1 MIPRNARDEIA
12 YNRAQHWRP
21 RDKRGLNF
29 SDGHYMQ
36 RVIGWLVLLALCC
49 GYTHAQTLGYPERPI
64 RIVIPYPPGGGT
76 DIVIRAVNAR
86 LAERLGQP
94 VVVDNRGGAT
104 GTIGSEAVAHAAPDG
119 YTLLAHTNAG
129 ITILPHLNKK
139 LPYDPIKDFAPIT
152 LAASSPYVLVVHPK
166 LPVATVAQFIALAK
180 AKPGELN
187 YASSG
192 NGASTHLAGLL
203 FCQMAGVK
211 MVHIPY
217 KGSGPATTDLIAGQ
231 VQSRFSSIPPVLPHI
246 RTGRLRGIA
255 VTGAKRFNLLPDLP
269 TVADTLPGFEVD
281 SWYGVFAP
289 VGTPAAIIKKLN
301 AEFAAALNSADV
313 KALLATDGSEVV
325 ASSPERFGAIIR
337 AEYARWAP
345 VVKESGAKID

>member
-1 MIPRNARDEIA
+1 
-12 YNRAQHWRP
+12 
-21 RDKRGLNF
+21 
-29 SDGHYMQ
+29 MQ
-36 RVIGWLVLLALCC
+36 RATWALILMAFAGSLA
-49 GYTHAQTLGYPERPI
+49 HAQSYPVKPI

-76 DIVIRAVNAR
+76 DIVIRAVSGR
-86 LAERLGQP
+86 LSERLGQP

-104 GTIGSEAVAHAAPDG
+104 GTIGSESVAHAAPDG

-139 LPYDPIKDFAPIT
+139 LPYDPIKDFAPVT
-152 LAASSPYVLVVHPK
+152 MAASSPYLMVVNPK
-166 LPVATVAQFIALAK
+166 VAATSVAQFIALAK

-203 FCQMAGVK
+203 FCQMTGVK

-217 KGSGPATTDLIAGQ
+217 KGSGPATTELLAGQ
-231 VQSRFSSIPPVLPHI
+231 VQMRFSSIPPVLQHV
-246 RTGRLRGIA
+246 RSGRLRALA
-255 VTGAKRFNLLPDLP
+255 VTSMKRFALVPEVP
-269 TVADTLPGFEVD
+269 AVAETVPGFEVL

-289 VGTPAAIIKKLN
+289 TGTPAPIVKKLN
-301 AEFAAALNSADV
+301 ADFAAALNSPDV

-325 ASSPERFGAIIR
+325 ASSPDYFGKVIK

>member
-1 MIPRNARDEIA
+1 
-12 YNRAQHWRP
+12 
-21 RDKRGLNF
+21 
-29 SDGHYMQ
+29 MQ
-36 RVIGWLVLLALCC
+36 RAICLWALFAIT
-49 GYTHAQTLGYPERPI
+49 GGHADAQAYPVKPI

-76 DIVIRAVNAR
+76 DIVIRAVSGR
-86 LAERLGQP
+86 LSEKLGQP

-129 ITILPHLNKK
+129 ITILPHLNKA
-139 LPYDPIKDFAPIT
+139 LPYDPIKDFAPVT
-152 LAASSPYVLVVHPK
+152 LAASSPYLFVVNPK
-166 LPVATVAQFIALAK
+166 IAATTVAQLIALAK
-180 AKPGELN
+180 ARPGELN

-217 KGSGPATTDLIAGQ
+217 KGSGPATTELMAGQ
-231 VQSRFSSIPPVLPHI
+231 VQMRFSSIPPVLPHV
-246 RTGRLRGIA
+246 RSGRLRAIA
-255 VTGAKRFNLLPDLP
+255 VTSAHRFSLLPEVP
-269 TVADTLPGFEVD
+269 TVADTVPGFEVE

-289 VGTPAAIIKKLN
+289 ARTSPAIIKKLN
-301 AEFAAALNSADV
+301 TEFAAALASPDV
-313 KALLATDGSEVV
+313 KALLATDGSVVV
-325 ASSPERFGAIIR
+325 ASSAERFGAIIR

>member
-1 MIPRNARDEIA
+1 MIPRDMCGRSAVLRGGSWWTLLMLCGEFA
-12 YNRAQHWRP
+12 YAQ
-21 RDKRGLNF
+21 
-29 SDGHYMQ
+29 S
-36 RVIGWLVLLALCC
+36 
-49 GYTHAQTLGYPERPI
+49 YPVKPI

-76 DIVIRAVNAR
+76 DIVIRAVSGR
-86 LAERLGQP
+86 LSERLGQP

-104 GTIGSEAVAHAAPDG
+104 GTIGSEAVARAAPDG

-129 ITILPHLNKK
+129 ITILPHLNKQ
-139 LPYDPIKDFAPIT
+139 LPYDPLRDFAPVT
-152 LAASSPYVLVVHPK
+152 LAASSPYLFVVHPK
-166 LPVATVAQFIALAK
+166 VAATTVTQLIALAK
-180 AKPGELN
+180 ARPGELN

-192 NGASTHLAGLL
+192 NGASSHLAGLM

-217 KGSGPATTDLIAGQ
+217 KGSGPATTELLAGQ
-231 VQSRFSSIPPVLPHI
+231 VQMRFSSIPPVLPHV
-246 RTGRLRGIA
+246 RAHRLRALA
-255 VTGAKRFNLLPDLP
+255 VTSAKRFGLVPELP
-269 TVADTLPGFEVD
+269 TVADTVPGFEVD

-289 VGTPAAIIKKLN
+289 AGTPVAIIKRLN
-301 AEFAAALNSADV
+301 ADFAAVLNSPEV

-337 AEYARWAP
+337 AEFARWAP

>member
-1 MIPRNARDEIA
+1 
-12 YNRAQHWRP
+12 
-21 RDKRGLNF
+21 
-29 SDGHYMQ
+29 MQ
-36 RVIGWLVLLALCC
+36 RALRFAAIVLTLL
-49 GYTHAQTLGYPERPI
+49 GHAYAQSPAYPAKPI

-76 DIVIRAVNAR
+76 DIVIRAVSGR
-86 LAERLGQP
+86 LSERLGQP

-104 GTIGSEAVAHAAPDG
+104 GTIGSESVAHAAPDG

-139 LPYDPIKDFAPIT
+139 LPYDPIRDFAPVT
-152 LAASSPYVLVVHPK
+152 MAASSPYLMIVNPK
-166 LPVATVAQFIALAK
+166 VPATTVAQFIALAK
-180 AKPGELN
+180 AKPGEMN

-203 FCQMAGVK
+203 FCQMAGVN

-217 KGSGPATTDLIAGQ
+217 KGSGPATTELLAGQ
-231 VQSRFSSIPPVLPHI
+231 VQMRFSSIPPVLQHV
-246 RTGRLRGIA
+246 RSGRLRALA
-255 VTGAKRFNLLPDLP
+255 VTSTKRFALVPDVP
-269 TVADTLPGFEVD
+269 TVAETVPGFEVL

-289 VGTPAAIIKKLN
+289 AGTPASIVKRLN
-301 AEFAAALNSADV
+301 ADFAAALNSPDV

-325 ASSPERFGAIIR
+325 ASSPEYFGKAIK

>member
-1 MIPRNARDEIA
+1 
-12 YNRAQHWRP
+12 
-21 RDKRGLNF
+21 
-29 SDGHYMQ
+29 MQ
-36 RVIGWLVLLALCC
+36 RAICLWALLAIT
-49 GYTHAQTLGYPERPI
+49 GGHAYAQAYPVKPI

-76 DIVIRAVNAR
+76 DIVIRAVSGR
-86 LAERLGQP
+86 LSEKLGQP

-129 ITILPHLNKK
+129 ITILPHLNKA
-139 LPYDPIKDFAPIT
+139 LPYDPIRDFAPVT
-152 LAASSPYVLVVHPK
+152 LAASSPYLFVVNPK
-166 LPVATVAQFIALAK
+166 IAATTVAQLIALAK
-180 AKPGELN
+180 ARPGELN

-217 KGSGPATTDLIAGQ
+217 KGSGPATTELLAGQ
-231 VQSRFSSIPPVLPHI
+231 VQMRFSSIPPVLPHV
-246 RTGRLRGIA
+246 RSGRLRALA
-255 VTGAKRFNLLPDLP
+255 VTSAQRFSLLPDVP
-269 TVADTLPGFEVD
+269 TVADTVPGFEVE

-289 VGTPAAIIKKLN
+289 TGTPAAIINRLN
-301 AEFAAALNSADV
+301 ADFAAALGSPDV
-313 KALLATDGSEVV
+313 RALLATDGSVVV
-325 ASSPERFGAIIR
+325 ASSPERFGAVVR
-337 AEYARWAP
+337 AEYARWGP

>member
-1 MIPRNARDEIA
+1 
-12 YNRAQHWRP
+12 
-21 RDKRGLNF
+21 
-29 SDGHYMQ
+29 MQ
-36 RVIGWLVLLALCC
+36 RALLSAVIIFALP
-49 GYTHAQTLGYPERPI
+49 GYANAQTPAYPNKPI
-64 RIVIPYPPGGGT
+64 RIVIPYPPGGAT
-76 DIVIRAVNAR
+76 DMVIRAVSGR
-86 LAERLGQP
+86 LSERLGQP
-94 VVVDNRGGAT
+94 VVIDNRGGAT

-166 LPVATVAQFIALAK
+166 LPATTVAQFIALAK

-203 FCQMAGVK
+203 FCQMTGVK

-217 KGSGPATTDLIAGQ
+217 KGSGPATTELLAGQ
-231 VQSRFSSIPPVLPHI
+231 VQMRFSSIPPVLPHV
-246 RTGRLRGIA
+246 RSGRLRALA
-255 VTGAKRFNLLPDLP
+255 VTSSKRFSLLPDVP
-269 TVADTLPGFEVD
+269 TVADTVPGFEVL

-289 VGTPAAIIKKLN
+289 TGTPAPVIKKLN
-301 AEFAAALNSADV
+301 ADFAAALNSPDV

-325 ASSPERFGAIIR
+325 ASSPEYFSKVIK

>member
-1 MIPRNARDEIA
+1 
-12 YNRAQHWRP
+12 
-21 RDKRGLNF
+21 
-29 SDGHYMQ
+29 MQ
-36 RVIGWLVLLALCC
+36 RAICLWALLAIT
-49 GYTHAQTLGYPERPI
+49 GGHAYAQAYPVKPI

-76 DIVIRAVNAR
+76 DIVIRAVSGR
-86 LAERLGQP
+86 LSEKLGQP

-129 ITILPHLNKK
+129 ITILPHLNKA
-139 LPYDPIKDFAPIT
+139 LPYDPIRDFAPVT
-152 LAASSPYVLVVHPK
+152 LAASSPYLFVVNPK
-166 LPVATVAQFIALAK
+166 IAATTVAQLIALAK
-180 AKPGELN
+180 ARPGELN

-217 KGSGPATTDLIAGQ
+217 KGSGPATTELLAGQ
-231 VQSRFSSIPPVLPHI
+231 VQMRFSSIPPVLPHV
-246 RTGRLRGIA
+246 RSGRLRALA
-255 VTGAKRFNLLPDLP
+255 VTSAQRFSLLPDVP
-269 TVADTLPGFEVD
+269 TVADTVPGFEVE

-289 VGTPAAIIKKLN
+289 TGTPAAIINRLN
-301 AEFAAALNSADV
+301 ADFAAALGSPDV
-313 KALLATDGSEVV
+313 KALLATDGSVVV
-325 ASSPERFGAIIR
+325 ASSPERFGAVVR
-337 AEYARWAP
+337 AEYARWGP

>member
-1 MIPRNARDEIA
+1 MHRAIWFVAALPLCSGPA
-12 YNRAQHWRP
+12 YSQA
-21 RDKRGLNF
+21 
-29 SDGHYMQ
+29 
-36 RVIGWLVLLALCC
+36 
-49 GYTHAQTLGYPERPI
+49 YPSKPI

-76 DIVIRAVNAR
+76 DIVIRAVSGR
-86 LAERLGQP
+86 LTERLGQP
-94 VVVDNRGGAT
+94 VVIDNRGGAT
-104 GTIGSEAVAHAAPDG
+104 GTIGSEAVARAAPDG

-139 LPYDPIKDFAPIT
+139 LPYDPIKDFAPVT
-152 LAASSPYVLVVHPK
+152 LAASSPYLFVVNPK
-166 LPVATVAQFIALAK
+166 IPATSVAQLIALAK

-203 FCQMAGVK
+203 FCQMTGVK

-217 KGSGPATTDLIAGQ
+217 KGSGPATTELLAGQ
-231 VQSRFSSIPPVLPHI
+231 VQMRFSSIPPVLPHV
-246 RTGRLRGIA
+246 RTGRLRALA
-255 VTGAKRFNLLPDLP
+255 VTSARRFSLLPDVP
-269 TVADTLPGFEVD
+269 TVADTVPGFEVD

-289 VGTPAAIIKKLN
+289 TGTPPAIIKKLN
-301 AEFAAALNSADV
+301 ADFAAALSLPDV

-337 AEYARWAP
+337 AEFARWEP
-345 VVKESGAKID
+345 VVRESGAKID

>member
-1 MIPRNARDEIA
+1 MHRILPFA
-12 YNRAQHWRP
+12 
-21 RDKRGLNF
+21 
-29 SDGHYMQ
+29 
-36 RVIGWLVLLALCC
+36 VTLALC
-49 GYTHAQTLGYPERPI
+49 GHTQHTHAQTQSYPSKPI

-76 DIVIRAVNAR
+76 DIVIRAVNGR

-94 VVVDNRGGAT
+94 VVIDNRGGAT
-104 GTIGSEAVAHAAPDG
+104 GTIGSEAVARAVPDG

-129 ITILPHLNKK
+129 ITILPHLNKR

-152 LAASSPYVLVVHPK
+152 LAASSPYVLVVHPT
-166 LPVATVAQFIALAK
+166 LAVSTVPQFIALAK
-180 AKPGELN
+180 ARPGELN

-246 RTGRLRGIA
+246 RSGRLRGIA
-255 VTGAKRFNLLPDLP
+255 VTGAKRFNLLPELP
-269 TVADTLPGFEVD
+269 TVTDTLPGFEVD

-289 VGTPAAIIKKLN
+289 AGTPPGIVKKLN
-301 AEFAAALNSADV
+301 AEFAAALNTPDV

-325 ASSPERFGAIIR
+325 ASSPEYFGKVIR
-337 AEYARWAP
+337 AEFARWAP

>member
-1 MIPRNARDEIA
+1 MKTQALMA
-12 YNRAQHWRP
+12 
-21 RDKRGLNF
+21 
-29 SDGHYMQ
+29 
-36 RVIGWLVLLALCC
+36 VLVLHGGLA
-49 GYTHAQTLGYPERPI
+49 HAQAYPVRPI

-76 DIVIRAVNAR
+76 DIVIRAVGPR
-86 LAERLGQP
+86 LSERLGQP
-94 VVVDNRGGAT
+94 VVIDNRGGAT
-104 GTIGSEAVAHAAPDG
+104 GTIGSEAVARAAPDG

-139 LPYDPIKDFAPIT
+139 LPYDPIKDFAPVT
-152 LAASSPYVLVVHPK
+152 LAASSPYLFVVNPK
-166 LPVATVAQFIALAK
+166 VPATSVAQLIALAK

-203 FCQMAGVK
+203 FCQMTGVK

-217 KGSGPATTDLIAGQ
+217 KGSGPATTELLAGQ
-231 VQSRFSSIPPVLPHI
+231 VQMRFSSIPPVLPHV
-246 RTGRLRGIA
+246 RSGRLRALA
-255 VTGAKRFNLLPDLP
+255 VTSAKRFSLLPDVP
-269 TVADTLPGFEVD
+269 TVADTVPGFEVD

-289 VGTPAAIIKKLN
+289 AGTPPAIIKKLN
-301 AEFAAALNSADV
+301 ADFAAALNLPDV

-325 ASSPERFGAIIR
+325 ASSPQRFGEIVR
-337 AEYARWAP
+337 AEFARWAP